1 MLLEIDVAG
10 SVVPAGRNREV
21 LLAQYVVRRAPPRQL
36 DDRGP
41 WPMLGDELFYPSF
54 IRVIMIVNIDRVV
67 NPQIGDIAA
76 G

>member
-10 SVVPAGRNREV
+10 SVVPAGRNRDYCWP
-21 LLAQYVVRRAPPRQL
+21 AMWSGRAAPRQL

-41 WPMLGDELFYPSF
+41 WPMLGDELLYPSF
-54 IRVIMIVNIDRVV
+54 VRVIVIVNIDRVV